1 MVLKI
6 QPLNDIEIDIWSNTV
21 RHYYKFKAVSTPLIS
36 KNLPVLRAVNE
47 NDEQSLSLRG
57 HKDVHFTSM
66 LTSDVDS
73 EPETDKKNPK
83 NIDHVQV
90 GHQYLDS

>member
-1 MVLKI
+1 MLKI

-21 RHYYKFKAVSTPLIS
+21 GHYYKFKVVSTPPIS
-36 KNLPVLRAVNE
+36 KNSPVLPAVNE

-57 HKDVHFTSM
+57 CKDVNYTSM
-66 LTSDVDS
+66 LTSNLDS

-83 NIDHVQV
+83 NIDHMQV
-90 GHQYLDS
+90 GHQHLDS